1 MIEDNLERKIAVI
14 LVADVVGYSKHME
27 KEESATLSAYS
38 ECEKIINELL
48 EQKNGSIFNTAGD
61 SILAEFTSAVNAVEF
76 AVEFQKKID
85 DRNRIENNSVKLE
98 FRIGINMGDVI
109 SKKGNLLGDGVNIAA
124 RLEAL
129 SQPNGVCISKNIY
142 DLVAAKTE
150 LAFNDLGVQKVK
162 QNEFHAYDILLTP
175 SQKRKISQKT
185 NQSRLKITLTLFA
198 TILIICGLIYQTQFS
213 SINTQTAESKNFANK
228 PIVFVRPILSV
239 GEIEKSTSL
248 ALTESLISNLSQYNG
263 ITSLSSSTSFA
274 AEKKG
279 FSDTQLKDELNVN
292 YSISGSIQSFG
303 SNTRLYLELTDLK
316 AQEVIW
322 SHKEDFRLE
331 NMFDVQDKIG
341 REILEK
347 LQISAVVGSG
357 ANTWQKDFK
366 TFDQFLL
373 AINARGEW
381 RKWTKEGLSNAID
394 ITSKLAELEID
405 RYVLADLTMWNL
417 HQKVILGL
425 SEQPEIDRSEIL
437 KLTNMLVSE
446 RGRDLDYRARAV
458 FELEHFGKDCS
469 RAAEL
474 ISKIKDMSANADNF
488 LVSGFV
494 NNRCKNFA
502 KSAESFRQALL
513 LEPMD
518 QGYQI
523 TRLYTAIL
531 YTLNRYDELKSLIE
545 PKLPDPELGGMTFWF
560 YAGVLAEE
568 GNLQKAQEYYELGVR
583 YGATEN
589 FLMHMLN
596 TEEAEGR
603 LLNNL
608 ATFMDK

>member
-1 MIEDNLERKIAVI
+1 M
-14 LVADVVGYSKHME
+14 
-27 KEESATLSAYS
+27 
-38 ECEKIINELL
+38 
-48 EQKNGSIFNTAGD
+48 
-61 SILAEFTSAVNAVEF
+61 
-76 AVEFQKKID
+76 
-85 DRNRIENNSVKLE
+85 
-98 FRIGINMGDVI
+98 
-109 SKKGNLLGDGVNIAA
+109 
-124 RLEAL
+124 
-129 SQPNGVCISKNIY
+129 
-142 DLVAAKTE
+142 
-150 LAFNDLGVQKVK
+150 
-162 QNEFHAYDILLTP
+162 
-175 SQKRKISQKT
+175 
-185 NQSRLKITLTLFA
+185 
-198 TILIICGLIYQTQFS
+198 
-213 SINTQTAESKNFANK
+213 
-228 PIVFVRPILSV
+228 
-239 GEIEKSTSL
+239 
-248 ALTESLISNLSQYNG
+248 
-263 ITSLSSSTSFA
+263 
-274 AEKKG
+274 
-279 FSDTQLKDELNVN
+279 
-292 YSISGSIQSFG
+292 
-303 SNTRLYLELTDLK
+303 
-316 AQEVIW
+316 
-322 SHKEDFRLE
+322 
-331 NMFDVQDKIG
+331 
-341 REILEK
+341 
-347 LQISAVVGSG
+347 
-357 ANTWQKDFK
+357 
-366 TFDQFLL
+366 
-373 AINARGEW
+373 
-381 RKWTKEGLSNAID
+381 
-394 ITSKLAELEID
+394 
-405 RYVLADLTMWNL
+405 ADLTMWNL

-518 QGYQI
+518 QGYQV